1 MGIIEHRQRNIEL
14 REWYYNNEKQKDY
27 ARLLKTLEFPE
38 KFRRERKEE
47 SISTIQDIKEFVLE
61 ESINSNEPVCTCFLE
76 IYKFDHKEGD
86 ENIITKCNYSDSTY
100 LRDTIFSDKNNLIK
114 VCIKKEKV
122 CTCGKYP
129 LIERISRLIDEHKK
143 EKLNWEKKNKEDC
156 EKFNKEIK
164 EQNEK
169 YQNEFNLLRDSFNK
183 QNEEKE
189 KQIQN
194 QIEEFHKEIN
204 RLKDIIKSKEEEKQI
219 NSEKEENEVNEEN
232 NESEENK
239 NKDLEKSFS
248 NQIFSVYKNYYKINK
263 DLISSD
269 FVKEMNNFFKKISE
283 SEDKNIIYEISKNI
297 INLENKKDI
306 I

>member
-1 MGIIEHRQRNIEL
+1 MGIEHRQRNIEL
-14 REWYYNNEKQKDY
+14 KEWYYNNEKQEDY

-38 KFRRERKEE
+38 KFRRERKGE

-76 IYKFDHKEGD
+76 IWKFDHKEGD

-129 LIERISRLIDEHKK
+129 LIKRISRLIDEHKE
-143 EKLNWEKKNKEDC
+143 EKLNWEKKNKEDN
-156 EKFNKEIK
+156 ENFNKKIQ

-169 YQNEFNLLRDSFNK
+169 YENELNLLNESFNK

-189 KQIQN
+189 KKIQN

-204 RLKDIIKSKEEEKQI
+204 RLKVIIKSKKEEKQI
-219 NSEKEENEVNEEN
+219 NSENEENEENEG
-232 NESEENK
+232 K

-248 NQIFSVYKNYYKINK
+248 NQIFSVYKNYYKNNK
-263 DLISSD
+263 DFIASD
-269 FVKEMNNFFKKISE
+269 FVKEMNNFLKQISD
-283 SEDKNIIYEISKNI
+283 SEDKNIISQISKNLI
-297 INLENKKDI
+297 LSN
-306 I
+306 

>member
-1 MGIIEHRQRNIEL
+1 M
-14 REWYYNNEKQKDY
+14 
-27 ARLLKTLEFPE
+27 KTLEFPE
-38 KFRRERKEE
+38 KFRRERNGE
-47 SISTIQDIKEFVLE
+47 SISTIQDIKEFVRE

-76 IYKFDHKEGD
+76 IYKFDNKEGD

-129 LIERISRLIDEHKK
+129 LIVRISRLISKHKE

-219 NSEKEENEVNEEN
+219 NSEKEENEENEG
-232 NESEENK
+232 K

-248 NQIFSVYKNYYKINK
+248 NQIFAVYKNYYKNNK

-269 FVKEMNNFFKKISE
+269 FNKEMNNFFKKISD
-283 SEDKNIIYEISKNI
+283 SEDKNIISDSED
-297 INLENKKDI
+297 KK
-306 I
+306 